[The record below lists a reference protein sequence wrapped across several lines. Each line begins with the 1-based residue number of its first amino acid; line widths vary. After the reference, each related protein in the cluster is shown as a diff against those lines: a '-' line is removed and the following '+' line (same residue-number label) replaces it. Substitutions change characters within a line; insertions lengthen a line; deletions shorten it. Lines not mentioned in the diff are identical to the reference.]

1 MEQTTRQI
9 DSIKIGNY
17 LKNMRNARR
26 YEPEIIDLVEEDLN
40 LGLTEEQTNLYLKKG
55 FKLAQMKVL
64 SGFLRKGIDE
74 EFVKQLTSHENLT
87 GYQMQVALD
96 FYEKGVPVPVIEE
109 TVSNNATPSA
119 MREIFQKILAN
130 TENVKKESESV
141 SEEMKEYVKELVT
154 QIEDVVGK
162 IQYQEQR
169 YDELN
174 KKLTIFESTRTGEEV
189 AENLAKKLEDTE
201 AALSSQ
207 QDRINSAS
215 STIARLREQA
225 DQKEKEMNRMQTRI
239 DTLEQRLLDKADA
252 MAALPKAGQDAEAI
266 ESAVTAQDMRSKA
279 GQAPEEDVKQPG
291 GWYTGQPAGKPIES
305 SAGLKLV
312 DTQPVISENTP
323 ADDPFA
329 KSMYGIPVYYQM
341 PVVDA
346 QGRVVQHLPV
356 ERTRRPSEGGIA
368 AMIARLCFKKKS
380 RQDIVKLVASGDL
393 VPAQLIQIKS
403 GIEKGLIEG
412 QLVELINNNVSAE
425 KMKEIIEIAVLENS
439 MN

>member
-1 MEQTTRQI
+1 MEQTARQI

-17 LKNMRNARR
+17 LKNMRNAKR

-55 FKLAQMKVL
+55 YKLAQMKVL

-74 EFVKQLTSHENLT
+74 AFVKQLTSHENLT

-109 TVSNNATPSA
+109 TVGNNATPSA

-130 TENVKKESESV
+130 TENVKAESKNV
-141 SEEMKEYVKELVT
+141 SEQMQEYVKGLVT
-154 QIEDVVGK
+154 QIEEVVGK
-162 IQYQEQR
+162 IQFQEQR

-174 KKLTIFESTRTGEEV
+174 KKLTIFESTKKDEEV
-189 AENLAKKLEDTE
+189 AENLVKKLEDTE

-225 DQKEKEMNRMQTRI
+225 DQKDKEMSRMQTRI
-239 DTLEQRLLDKADA
+239 DTLEERLLDKTDSSV
-252 MAALPKAGQDAEAI
+252 KKTVEIQDSI
-266 ESAVTAQDMRSKA
+266 PTATATDTDIPTGASGKTQDNGM
-279 GQAPEEDVKQPG
+279 
-291 GWYTGQPAGKPIES
+291 
-305 SAGLKLV
+305 V
-312 DTQPVISENTP
+312 DTQPVTSENAVT
-323 ADDPFA
+323 DDPFT
-329 KSMYGIPVYYQM
+329 KNMYGIPVYYQM
-341 PVVDA
+341 PVLDA
-346 QGRVVQHLPV
+346 QGRVVHQLSV
-356 ERTRRPSEGGIA
+356 ERTRRTSETGIA
-368 AMIARLCFKKKS
+368 AIVARLGFKKKS

-403 GIEKGLIEG
+403 GIEKGLTEG
-412 QLVELINNNVSAE
+412 QLVELININVSAE

-439 MN
+439 MNY

>member
-74 EFVKQLTSHENLT
+74 SFVKQLTSHENLT

-96 FYEKGVPVPVIEE
+96 FYEKGVPVSVIEE
-109 TVSNNATPSA
+109 TVSNNSTPSA
-119 MREIFQKILAN
+119 MREIFQKILTD
-130 TENVKKESESV
+130 TEKVKRESENISGQ
-141 SEEMKEYVKELVT
+141 MQEYVQGLVT
-154 QIEDVVGK
+154 QIEEVVGK

-174 KKLTIFESTRTGEEV
+174 KKLTVFESSKKDEEV
-189 AENLAKKLEDTE
+189 AENLVKKLEDTE
-201 AALSSQ
+201 AELSSQ
-207 QDRINSAS
+207 QDRLNSAS
-215 STIARLREQA
+215 STIARLREQVEH
-225 DQKEKEMNRMQTRI
+225 KEKEMSRMQNRI
-239 DTLEQRLLDKADA
+239 DTLEQKLLDKADIPVKPTEDQKNKTSDEKQSETVDKE
-252 MAALPKAGQDAEAI
+252 MA
-266 ESAVTAQDMRSKA
+266 
-279 GQAPEEDVKQPG
+279 
-291 GWYTGQPAGKPIES
+291 
-305 SAGLKLV
+305 
-312 DTQPVISENTP
+312 DTNPVLSENVFT
-323 ADDPFA
+323 DDPFA
-329 KSMYGIPVYYQM
+329 KSKYGIPVYYQM

-346 QGRVVQHLPV
+346 QGRVVQQLSV
-356 ERTRRPSEGGIA
+356 ERTRRTSEGGIA
-368 AMIARLCFKKKS
+368 AMIAKLCFKKKS

-403 GIEKGLIEG
+403 GIEKGLTEG

-439 MN
+439 MNY

>member
-26 YEPEIIDLVEEDLN
+26 YEPEIIALVEEDLN

-74 EFVKQLTSHENLT
+74 SFVKQLTSHENLT

-96 FYEKGVPVPVIEE
+96 FYEKGVPISVIEE
-109 TVSNNATPSA
+109 TVSNNSTPSA
-119 MREIFQKILAN
+119 MREIFQKILTD
-130 TENVKKESESV
+130 TEKVKRESKNISGQ
-141 SEEMKEYVKELVT
+141 MQEYVKGLVT
-154 QIEDVVGK
+154 QIEEVVGK

-174 KKLTIFESTRTGEEV
+174 KKLTVFESSKKDEEV
-189 AENLAKKLEDTE
+189 AENLVKKLEDTE
-201 AALSSQ
+201 AELSSQ
-207 QDRINSAS
+207 QDRLNSAS
-215 STIARLREQA
+215 STIARLREQVEH
-225 DQKEKEMNRMQTRI
+225 KEKEMSRMQNRI
-239 DTLEQRLLDKADA
+239 DTLEQKLLDKADIPVKPTEDQENKTSDEKQSETVDKE
-252 MAALPKAGQDAEAI
+252 MA
-266 ESAVTAQDMRSKA
+266 
-279 GQAPEEDVKQPG
+279 
-291 GWYTGQPAGKPIES
+291 
-305 SAGLKLV
+305 
-312 DTQPVISENTP
+312 DTNPVLSENVFT
-323 ADDPFA
+323 DDPFA
-329 KSMYGIPVYYQM
+329 KSKYGIPVYYQM

-346 QGRVVQHLPV
+346 QGRVVQQLSV
-356 ERTRRPSEGGIA
+356 ERTRRTSEGGIA
-368 AMIARLCFKKKS
+368 AMIAKLCFKKKS

-403 GIEKGLIEG
+403 GIEKGLTEG

-439 MN
+439 MNY